1 MAVQRRKKAGA
12 AALALAMMLCTAT
25 ACGQAGPSSQETS
38 ESQPAQVQVEP
49 ESTEPGEVTDGEIIA
64 YFETFQQAAAAGE
77 REKVAEMFLYPKQLQ
92 LPGQELTYVNSA
104 EEFLPYYDQVFTA
117 EFLEQ
122 IAQMEPDAFV
132 REGST
137 IGWGDGAVWARTYDG
152 QLAMASVF
160 ASREDRYLAYYEGND
175 NELEA
180 EGQTSPASPEQPE

>member
-1 MAVQRRKKAGA
+1 MAIQRRKKAGA
-12 AALALAMMLCTAT
+12 AALALAMVLCTAT
-25 ACGQAGPSSQETS
+25 ACGQASPSSQETA
-38 ESQPAQVQVEP
+38 ESQPAQVQSEP
-49 ESTEPGEVTDGEIIA
+49 ESTQPGEVADEAIIA
-64 YFETFQQAAAAGE
+64 YFEAFQQAVAAGE
-77 REKVAEMFLYPKQLQ
+77 RETVAKMFLYPKQLQ

-104 EEFLPYYDQVFTA
+104 EEFLPYYDQVFTP

-137 IGWGDGAVWARTYDG
+137 IGWGDGAVWASVYNG
-152 QLAMASVF
+152 QMTMTSVF

-180 EGQTSPASPEQPE
+180 ESPTSPASSAQAE